1 MSLAAG
7 RKFRQSKCRIKY
19 QFANY
24 SSGGLRE
31 NYDIKFKNYQRE
43 GQASE
48 LILMRDF
55 VVKRNGQFVTQTGT
69 PLIISTRIVNGQVIL
84 ELVQRQK
91 GRKSSLGTARIQN
104 RLKSNSHTV
113 GLSIRNCKNGYCQ
126 IRVKL
131 NGKEAK
137 RHFNRRNYPF
147 KLSEVTLSKI
157 NFVACKN
164 LDRTPGQKAAINFF
178 HSFQ

>member
-1 MSLAAG
+1 L
-7 RKFRQSKCRIKY
+7 K
-19 QFANY
+19 
-24 SSGGLRE
+24 E
-31 NYDIKFKNYQRE
+31 NYEIRFKNYQRE

-55 VVKRNGQFVTQTGT
+55 VVKRNGEFVTQTGT
-69 PLIISTRIVNGQVIL
+69 PLIISTRIVNNQVIL

-104 RLKSNSHTV
+104 KLKNNSNTV
-113 GLSIRNCKNGYCQ
+113 GLSIRNCRNGYCEV
-126 IRVKL
+126 RVKL
-131 NGKEAK
+131 NGKDARK
-137 RHFNRRNYPF
+137 YFNRRNYPF

-164 LDRTPGQKAAINFF
+164 LDRTPGQTIAVNPCGESDQLIVYLNVAKNG
-178 HSFQ
+178 

>member
-7 RKFRQSKCRIKY
+7 RKFQQSKCCIKY
-19 QFANY
+19 QFANI

-113 GLSIRNCKNGYCQ
+113 GLSIRNCRNGYCQ

-147 KLSEVTLSKI
+147 KLSEATLSKI

-164 LDRTPGQKAAINFF
+164 LDRTPGQKAPINFF